1 MGGFSLSVASYVVN
15 AKVPRFKR
23 PKMCRNQNKSRSF
36 PQKRPTFVEL
46 LSGFEPETS
55 SLPTDSSPGNH
66 WYPAVSG
73 LFCSGKMKFS
83 VLSAP
88 LSPPATFPV
97 WVRLWVSTQF
107 ATRRT
112 GLIRRNFIAFSGV
125 VSGQSSSKVIGI
137 ALARSNSFNSSDVN
151 ANSFFNSL
159 VISAAFAII
168 NTSFKAGSQPRRNQP
183 SNLPGSSA
191 LINNHSLSIHNKQ
204 DIVYP
209 LSILQVPNN
218 RQISRRGIPY
228 RIIAVFI
235 PAVSLIV

>member
-1 MGGFSLSVASYVVN
+1 MELL
-15 AKVPRFKR
+15 PRF
-23 PKMCRNQNKSRSF
+23 
-36 PQKRPTFVEL
+36 EL
-46 LSGFEPETS
+46 GTS
-55 SLPTDSSPGNH
+55 SLPSDSKPGNR

-73 LFCSGKMKFS
+73 PFCSRKIMLF
-83 VLSAP
+83 VLSTP
-88 LSPPATFPV
+88 LIPSASFAA
-97 WVRLWVSTQF
+97 WVRLWVNAQF

-112 GLIRRNFIAFSGV
+112 GLIRRNFIARSGV

-191 LINNHSLSIHNKQ
+191 LINNHSLSIHN
-204 DIVYP
+204 
-209 LSILQVPNN
+209 
-218 RQISRRGIPY
+218 
-228 RIIAVFI
+228 
-235 PAVSLIV
+235 